1 MKSITHLERNNI
13 RMPLYL
19 SFSIL
24 FFLCIVTAHSQQ
36 FPSEKQADDF
46 IVALQKQKIDTICTL
61 KHDAVGYIGGH
72 YDGDCTQIEKTTY
85 IFWKRDGKTY
95 LTQKNNCKEYPV
107 IEITDD
113 RFWKIYFE
121 NKQLAATQKI
131 KVPEVIVKDS
141 TGTHTYKTAS
151 FHYSYREIAFYSNGE
166 SVLNDKSPDDFFQKK
181 LRHNERNIN
190 YSYNTSTVIYKLRT
204 ALDKII
210 QQNSKRLVALK

>member
-1 MKSITHLERNNI
+1 MSAFFKFLVLI
-13 RMPLYL
+13 
-19 SFSIL
+19 FL
-24 FFLCIVTAHSQQ
+24 FTTTIYSQN
-36 FPSEKQADDF
+36 FPSEKQVDAF
-46 IVALQKQKIDTICTL
+46 ISALQKQAVDTICTL
-61 KHDAVGYIGGH
+61 KYDAVGNYVAGNYG
-72 YDGDCTQIEKTTY
+72 GDCPETEKIIY
-85 IFWKRDGKTY
+85 IFWKADGKTY